1 MVLVFLI
8 LLVPLLN
15 PYCTLYSTDHT
26 EIVETMIQ
34 AIRNVLDNMHIF
46 FLSKSPQQ
54 RLISLYRAEAFLAQ
68 VSMNTGRSGHG
79 SARGNMQT
87 LLRKPEST
95 TMPPQ

>member
-1 MVLVFLI
+1 
-8 LLVPLLN
+8 
-15 PYCTLYSTDHT
+15 
-26 EIVETMIQ
+26 MIQ
-34 AIRNVLDNMHIF
+34 AIRNVLGNMHIF

-68 VSMNTGRSGHG
+68 VSMNIGRSGHG

-95 TMPPQ
+95 TMPPQSLYEQVKCTLPPHTLLWEKCFW